1 MGRMHSED
9 VVTGQ
14 GPYKNRETNVAV
26 EQALDGAHAGMEEAF
41 REVLLIFESR
51 TFTSP
56 RWT

>member
-1 MGRMHSED
+1 MHSED

-14 GPYKNRETNVAV
+14 GPYKNREANVAV